1 MAFHWSSQV
10 RKVDSPPFKERRL
23 RQIGLWHQP
32 LHHSPSVENQD
43 WCLDS
48 SLNQAKKFSYK
59 SERIKNLEYYSFGTL
74 FESFKYSFTANSR
87 RIRPKDTEQN
97 ISNQQRHMALLLS
110 WPRKKRKAS
119 EIMGANCYGKDRNS
133 PPVYAQVRKKM
144 HSYALKI
151 PKCAF

>member
-1 MAFHWSSQV
+1 MAFHWSSQI
-10 RKVDSPPFKERRL
+10 RKVDSPPFKGRRL

-48 SLNQAKKFSYK
+48 SLNQAEKFSYK

-74 FESFKYSFTANSR
+74 FESLKYSFTANSR
-87 RIRPKDTEQN
+87 TVRPKDTEQN

-110 WPRKKRKAS
+110 WPRKKSIRNHGS
-119 EIMGANCYGKDRNS
+119 ELLRQRQKFSTNLCPGE
-133 PPVYAQVRKKM
+133 KKM